1 MIGRSSSIKS
11 GSGAFTLVELL
22 VVILVVS
29 ILITISIGLNTSGLD
44 TTRLVGDA
52 EKFMIQLSLGQ
63 QTAIAENRPV
73 EVRIYNFVAD
83 DLPDESERYRAY
95 QLWRI
100 QNDGSDAEPIGS
112 PLLLNDGVVI
122 SKQRRYSSLV
132 DLPTRDGEIYSGKK
146 ADYFSFQ
153 YLPNGETTLPP
164 ASSSGNGHW
173 FLTFVLLHDEIAN
186 SDITDFVTVQ
196 IDPFTGSTRKLRL

>member
-1 MIGRSSSIKS
+1 MSFSQSHKGH
-11 GSGAFTLVELL
+11 GAFAFTLVELL
-22 VVILVVS
+22 VVIMVIA
-29 ILITISIGLNTSGLD
+29 ILITISIGLNTSVLD

-52 EKFMIQLSLGQ
+52 EKFIIQLSLGQ

-73 EVRIYNFVAD
+73 EVRIYSFVAD
-83 DLPDESERYRAY
+83 DIPDGEERYQAY

-100 QNDGSDAEPIGS
+100 QNDGTDALPIGS

-122 SKQRRYSSLV
+122 SGRNEYSSLIE
-132 DLPTRDGEIYSGKK
+132 LPKSRGEIYTGRQ
-146 ADYFSFQ
+146 ADYVSFQ

-164 ASSSGNGHW
+164 ASSSPNGHW
-173 FLTFVLLHDEIAN
+173 FLTFVLLHNELAN
-186 SDITDFVTVQ
+186 ADITDFATVQ